1 MRSLLRPRLP
11 RLLLAIVLGV
21 LSLSSALALA
31 GISAWLITRAWQMP
45 PVLDLA
51 VAVVA
56 VRALGISRGVL
67 GYCQR
72 LASHDTALR
81 AAAGTR
87 EALYRRLAEAP
98 ADVAMRLGSGELVAR
113 IGASV
118 DELSDVLVRA
128 VLPIAVAAV
137 LSVAAVAA
145 ITVISPAAAIV
156 LGVCLLIAG
165 VAAPWLAA
173 RAATAAED
181 VAAQHHCGRDVAVML
196 AIEHAPELRV
206 GGRLDAVLA
215 QSEQRHRD
223 WGHAADRAAAPAA
236 VAGAV
241 PTAAVGI
248 SVLGAVVAAIGIADA
263 VAPMTAAILMLLPL
277 SAFEATAALPA
288 AAVQLTRS
296 RIAARRLRDLTEPG
310 SDMRTRPAVPHVE
323 LEPGARLAV
332 TGPSGS
338 GKTTLLMAMAE
349 NPTENPSEAA
359 FFAEDAHLFA
369 TTVRD
374 NLLVARGDATDQQL
388 RNTLRRV
395 GLGNWLDALPDG
407 LSTVLVGGAAAVS
420 AGQRRRLLLARA
432 LISTVPTV
440 LLDEPTEHLDAAD
453 GSRLLTELLTPGA
466 LFPPDRTVVVATHHL
481 PDPFAGDVCPVLNLM
496 ACE

>member
-1 MRSLLRPRLP
+1 MRDLLRPRLP
-11 RLLLAIVLGV
+11 RLMLALVLGV
-21 LSLSSALALA
+21 LSLGSALALA
-31 GISAWLITRAWQMP
+31 GVSAWLITRAWQMP
-45 PVLDLA
+45 PVLDLS

-81 AAAGTR
+81 AAADTR
-87 EALYRRLAEAP
+87 EALYRRLADAP
-98 ADVAMRLGSGELVAR
+98 ANVAMRLHSGELVAR

-118 DELSDVLVRA
+118 DELSNVLVRA
-128 VLPIAVAAV
+128 VLPIAVAAL
-137 LSVAAVAA
+137 LSVAAVATIA
-145 ITVISPAAAIV
+145 VISPVSAVV
-156 LGVCLLIAG
+156 LALCLVIAG

-173 RAATAAED
+173 RAASAAED
-181 VAAQHHCGRDVAVML
+181 VAAQHHSGRDVAVML
-196 AIEHAPELRV
+196 ALEHAPELRV
-206 GGRLDAVLA
+206 SGRLDAVVA
-215 QSEQRHRD
+215 EADRRHREC
-223 WGHAADRAAAPAA
+223 GHATDRAAAPAA
-236 VAGAV
+236 LAAAA

-263 VAPMTAAILMLLPL
+263 VAPMTVAILMLLPL
-277 SAFEATAALPA
+277 SAFEAITALPA

-296 RIAARRLRDLTEPG
+296 RIAVRRLRDLTERD
-310 SDMRTRPAVPHVE
+310 SNMRTRPQVTPVA

-349 NPTENPSEAA
+349 NPAKAA

-374 NLLVARGDATDQQL
+374 NLLVARGDATDDEL
-388 RNTLRRV
+388 RNALQRV
-395 GLGNWLDALPDG
+395 GLGDWLDALPSG

-440 LLDEPTEHLDAAD
+440 LLDEPTEHLDATD
-453 GSRLLTELLTPGA
+453 GSEVLTELLTPGA
-466 LFPPDRTVVVATHHL
+466 LFPAERAVVVATHHL
-481 PDPFAGDVCPVLNLM
+481 PDEVVCPVLNLTPGG
-496 ACE
+496 

>member
-1 MRSLLRPRLP
+1 MRDLLRPRLP
-11 RLLLAIVLGV
+11 RLMLALVLGV
-21 LSLSSALALA
+21 LSLGSALALA
-31 GISAWLITRAWQMP
+31 GVSAWLITRAWQMP
-45 PVLDLA
+45 PVLDLS

-81 AAAGTR
+81 AAADTR
-87 EALYRRLAEAP
+87 EALYRRLADAP
-98 ADVAMRLGSGELVAR
+98 ANVAMRLHSGELVAR

-118 DELSDVLVRA
+118 DELSNVLVRA
-128 VLPIAVAAV
+128 VLPIAVAAF
-137 LSVAAVAA
+137 LSVAAVATIA
-145 ITVISPAAAIV
+145 VISPVSAVV
-156 LGVCLLIAG
+156 LALCLVIAG

-173 RAATAAED
+173 RAASAAED
-181 VAAQHHCGRDVAVML
+181 VAAQHHSGRDVAVML
-196 AIEHAPELRV
+196 ALEHAPELRV
-206 GGRLDAVLA
+206 SGRLDAVVA
-215 QSEQRHRD
+215 EADRRHREC
-223 WGHAADRAAAPAA
+223 GHATDRAAAPAA
-236 VAGAV
+236 LAAAA

-263 VAPMTAAILMLLPL
+263 VAPMTVAILMLLPL
-277 SAFEATAALPA
+277 SAFEAITALPA

-296 RIAARRLRDLTEPG
+296 RIAVRRLRDLTERD
-310 SDMRTRPAVPHVE
+310 SNMRTRPQVMPVA

-349 NPTENPSEAA
+349 APKNPLQAA

-374 NLLVARGDATDQQL
+374 NLLVARGDATDDEL
-388 RNTLRRV
+388 RNALQRV
-395 GLGNWLDALPDG
+395 GLGDWLDALPSG

-440 LLDEPTEHLDAAD
+440 LLDEPTEHLDATD
-453 GSRLLTELLTPGA
+453 GSEVLTELLTPGA
-466 LFPPDRTVVVATHHL
+466 LFPAERAVVVATHHL
-481 PDPFAGDVCPVLNLM
+481 PDEVVCPVLNLTPGG
-496 ACE
+496 